1 MAQERAFGGMVSIL
15 TYGAVRRK
23 SKWAVVLWRSDI
35 VSGEIGIV
43 AFNGIP
49 LKEGRWGQRM
59 FE

>member
-1 MAQERAFGGMVSIL
+1 MAQGRAFGGMVSIS
-15 TYGAVRRK
+15 TYGALRRK
-23 SKWAVVLWRSDI
+23 SKWAVVLWSDI

-49 LKEGRWGQRM
+49 LKEGRLGQRM